1 MDGEGASLEMEER
14 EDVRSSPSISA
25 AFGPEWQPVVH
36 HGPVYPEGRL
46 GFVLAVSGLARVF
59 LQLYLHCV
67 LVFLL
72 INTTMLSQKG
82 QSLILQFSVEAKAIQ
97 GSLSECTKC
106 RMPISVLPSSI
117 LNIHFSD
124 VVTTMNDMSTQLAFA
139 YKNPLLFTYTAKF
152 HHSNHL
158 VQDYIHLDKQNVMV

>member
-67 LVFLL
+67 LIFLL
-72 INTTMLSQKG
+72 KIRAISKRT
-82 QSLILQFSVEAKAIQ
+82 LILRCYHRKGNLSYYNLVLKQKPFKVHYLNALNVECPSQFC
-97 GSLSECTKC
+97 L
-106 RMPISVLPSSI
+106 
-117 LNIHFSD
+117 
-124 VVTTMNDMSTQLAFA
+124 VV
-139 YKNPLLFTYTAKF
+139 Y
-152 HHSNHL
+152 
-158 VQDYIHLDKQNVMV
+158 